1 MFARNP
7 LGFSQFTMIQKLFL
21 RPFVRRRMAAS
32 HLGIILERFALDL
45 QSRGHAVSTVQSY
58 VQVAEH
64 FSRWL
69 GRRRVSVREIDEHTV
84 ERFVGGHL
92 PRCRCPIPAAK
103 SKAASR
109 AALGRLVRFLREHD
123 LSSKPSPRLSQQVS
137 LVEEYDRYLREVAG
151 LAAATR
157 LYRRRYARE
166 FLDAVGAR
174 SKDALS
180 KLRRCV
186 VVRHIE
192 ESARR
197 MKPASA
203 AVLAVS
209 IRDFL
214 RFLAIRGMVDSK
226 LSAAVSHPAP
236 WPLATLP
243 SVLSKAEVRA
253 LFCAFDRNS
262 TTGRRDLAIATL
274 MAGLGLRCQ
283 EVAALTLAD
292 LDPQQRAIRL
302 RQTKQRRERFV
313 PWTPGVARAVSA
325 YLRQGRL
332 PSSSSSLFVRHRG
345 LRGRPMRVHDVRNAM
360 RMAFARAGI
369 RTGKIHIL
377 RHTLATRL
385 HSTGVDLKKV
395 ADLLGHKSLD
405 TTARYARVDIDQLR
419 QAILPWPGGT
429 R

>member
-1 MFARNP
+1 
-7 LGFSQFTMIQKLFL
+7 
-21 RPFVRRRMAAS
+21 
-32 HLGIILERFALDL
+32 
-45 QSRGHAVSTVQSY
+45 
-58 VQVAEH
+58 
-64 FSRWL
+64 
-69 GRRRVSVREIDEHTV
+69 
-84 ERFVGGHL
+84 
-92 PRCRCPIPAAK
+92 
-103 SKAASR
+103 
-109 AALGRLVRFLREHD
+109 
-123 LSSKPSPRLSQQVS
+123 
-137 LVEEYDRYLREVAG
+137 
-151 LAAATR
+151 
-157 LYRRRYARE
+157 
-166 FLDAVGAR
+166 
-174 SKDALS
+174 
-180 KLRRCV
+180 
-186 VVRHIE
+186 
-192 ESARR
+192 
-197 MKPASA
+197 
-203 AVLAVS
+203 
-209 IRDFL
+209 
-214 RFLAIRGMVDSK
+214 
-226 LSAAVSHPAP
+226 
-236 WPLATLP
+236 
-243 SVLSKAEVRA
+243 VLSKAEVRA

-302 RQTKQRRERFV
+302 RQTKQRRERLV